1 MNEKYLSHQKRYV
14 IGVSGGCDSM
24 ALLDMM
30 VKKNYIVAIAHV
42 NYNLREDTDEDYKVV
57 HDYALQ
63 HNIPFYYKV
72 FTKEDYQQG
81 NFQAVARQ
89 MRYNFYHEVLDQGY
103 DAVLLAHHLDDE
115 LETIYMYLERGSQTN
130 YLGIKPITTIQQM
143 TIIRPLL
150 DTKKQALRDYC
161 LQNHIAFHD
170 DYTNFQT
177 HFKRDQVRN
186 LVLNT
191 YTDKQKEALLLKA
204 KAYNLNKQ
212 HIQDQLKPLLEKYHA
227 QNKINYHEVPE
238 ALYSDFLF
246 ALLAE
251 KIPVEKLSGHLIHEI
266 IHQMTSTKP
275 NITLQLPLHQQFI
288 KAYDNI
294 TVTTLPSSEGYA
306 YTITSLKEQDYD
318 DFSIRQKGEMN
329 DGIYVTEADFPLTI
343 RSILPGD
350 VIKTSGGQ
358 KKVARLFINNKI
370 PSHERAHY
378 PIVVRND
385 GQIILI
391 PGIAK
396 RYEYLS
402 TNPNLFVIK

>member
-1 MNEKYLSHQKRYV
+1 MNEQYLSHQKRYV

-30 VKKNYIVAIAHV
+30 VKKNYQVAIAHV
-42 NYNLREDTDEDYKVV
+42 NYNLREDTDEDYQVV
-57 HDYALQ
+57 HDYAIQ

-89 MRYNFYHEVLDQGY
+89 MRYDFYHEVLDQGY

-130 YLGIKPITTIQQM
+130 YLGIEPITTIQHM

-161 LQNHIAFHD
+161 IQNHIAFHD

-191 YTDKQKEALLLKA
+191 YTDQQKEELLLKA
-204 KAYNLNKQ
+204 KAYNQRKE
-212 HIQDQLKPLLEKYHA
+212 HIQSQLKPLLEKYHIEH
-227 QNKINYHEVPE
+227 KINYHEIPE

-246 ALLAE
+246 CLLEE
-251 KIPVEKLSGHLIHEI
+251 KIPVEKISQHLINEI
-266 IHQMTSTKP
+266 IHQMTSAKP
-275 NITLQLPLHQQFI
+275 NIMLELPLHQQFI

-294 TVTTLPSSEGYA
+294 TITTLSVNKSYA
-306 YTITSLKEQDYD
+306 YTITSLKEEDYGY
-318 DFSIRQKGEMN
+318 FSVRLQGAMN
-329 DGIYVTEADFPLTI
+329 DGVNVSDADFPLTI

-350 VIKTSGGQ
+350 VIKTSGGK

-370 PSHERAHY
+370 PSHERALY

-385 GQIILI
+385 GEIILI